1 VPSAQGGE
9 DTSGRELY
17 GLVVPRPVA
26 RAIGQELP
34 EPVAWAV
41 IEFINGPLLENP
53 YRAGAELR
61 GKLAGSYSAHL
72 STFRIQ
78 YRIDEEGHT
87 VTVVQVKHRRDAYGP
102 GSHP

>member
-1 VPSAQGGE
+1 VRTLPGANSTASWFRVRSPALLGKSFPSQWP
-9 DTSGRELY
+9 
-17 GLVVPRPVA
+17 GL
-26 RAIGQELP
+26 LSSSS
-34 EPVAWAV
+34 
-41 IEFINGPLLENP
+41 NGPLLENP
-53 YRAGAELR
+53 YRVGAELR

>member
-1 VPSAQGGE
+1 MPSAQGGE

-53 YRAGAELR
+53 YR
-61 GKLAGSYSAHL
+61 
-72 STFRIQ
+72 
-78 YRIDEEGHT
+78 
-87 VTVVQVKHRRDAYGP
+87 
-102 GSHP
+102 